1 MTLDT
6 FIAFLVTFE
15 VFLALL
21 FFYFYFRQHC
31 GFSPVLAL
39 SFSFPSTIVVFSL
52 LLQCLFLLGIPKWI
66 FAAELLFAIV
76 AISKFSELLSLI
88 RADWANLEIPKSA
101 YIWLFLI
108 TLPLLY
114 LYFQSLVLLPNNH
127 DSLVYH
133 LARILLFLD
142 AGTLFPSTISDY
154 TQACYPI
161 GHDILYYLFLRF
173 DIEKGTAFFSF
184 FAFSGCILAVY
195 SLVRSRYTRKTAAFS
210 SLIFAC
216 LPEMI
221 FQATTPKNDLAVALF
236 ALCSLLAFLQFE
248 KISKLKNLGFLLLFL
263 TAGISMKATFLAFA
277 VPFAFML
284 LLWLWKNG
292 LIRSIFD
299 LFIKNPLSS
308 TILLIACLISSQVWL
323 FIYNSWAWGSWNGPP
338 FLVNGNVNQDGFLGT
353 AANLCR
359 YFFESLHLTQP
370 IEFLIMQASN
380 FSLQGL
386 IQSIYDT
393 IFLPFFGEAALAQ
406 PFVINWNQTEGTWF
420 GPFGFA
426 VAWIGSPVAFFFRK
440 SPFKWISVLAFIFLI
455 LVAYKVKWWNS
466 NYRYLTCFFALAV
479 VASAPLMNC
488 LVNRKLVFRSLCLIC
503 ILIGIH
509 ALLFN
514 VTKPFFHFLSVRP
527 DLMLKDSIS
536 NGTNVWSQ
544 TKWGEVAWWPHSL
557 GDWKELDLKNKTVG
571 IVASN
576 HHNHLN
582 FIMAHPDTR
591 FVGLAHDRGL
601 PKDSYERI
609 FSNQEINL
617 SGIDFLLLL
626 SVEHSINN
634 GNASDS
640 LTIIN
645 SAENTLKKVPITPK
659 SHTLSLNWQYQH
671 DENKPAYV
679 LYKVVQRSQDS

>member
-1 MTLDT
+1 MNLDT

-21 FFYFYFRQHC
+21 FFYFYFREHF
-31 GFSPVLAL
+31 GFSPALAL

-66 FAAELLFAIV
+66 FSAELLFAV
-76 AISKFSELLSLI
+76 VVISKFNELLKLI
-88 RADWANLEIPKSA
+88 RSDWANLEIPKSA
-101 YIWLFLI
+101 YIWLFLS

-114 LYFQSLVLLPNNH
+114 LYFQSIILLPNNH

-133 LARILLFLD
+133 LARTLLFLD
-142 AGTLFPSTISDY
+142 AGTLFPNTISDY

-195 SLVRSRYTRKTAAFS
+195 SLVRSRYNRKTAAFS
-210 SLIFAC
+210 SIIFAC

-221 FQATTPKNDLAVALF
+221 FLATTPKNDMAVVLF

-248 KISKLKNLGFLLLFL
+248 KIIKLKHLSVLLLFL

-277 VPFAFML
+277 VPFAFIL
-284 LLWLWKNG
+284 LLWLFKNG
-292 LIRSIFD
+292 LTRSIFE
-299 LFIKNPLSS
+299 LLIKKPLSS
-308 TILLIACLISSQVWL
+308 TILLIACFILSQVWL
-323 FIYNSWAWGSWNGPP
+323 FIYNSWAWGTWNGPP
-338 FLVNGNVNQDGFLGT
+338 FFVNGNINQDGFLGT

-359 YFFESLHLTQP
+359 YFFESFHLTQP
-370 IEFLIMQASN
+370 IEFLVKQTSN
-380 FSLQGL
+380 VSLVDL
-386 IQSIYDT
+386 IQSIYNT
-393 IFLPFFGEAALAQ
+393 IFLPLFGDLALAQ
-406 PFVINWNQTEGTWF
+406 PFLINWSQTEDTWF

-426 VAWIGSPVAFFFRK
+426 VAWIGAPAAIFFRK
-440 SPFKWISVLAFIFLI
+440 SPVKWITILAFIFLI

-466 NYRYLTCFFALAV
+466 NQRYLTCFFALAV
-479 VASAPLMNC
+479 VASAPLIDC
-488 LVNRKLVFRSLCLIC
+488 LVNRKLATRFLCLIS
-503 ILIGIH
+503 ILIGFH

-527 DLMLKDSIS
+527 DLMVKDSIS

-544 TKWGEVAWWPHSL
+544 TKWGEVAWWSHSL

-609 FSNQEINL
+609 FSNHEINL

-634 GNASDS
+634 GNSSNS
-640 LTIIN
+640 LSIITP
-645 SAENTLKKVPITPK
+645 AENTLKKVPLTPK

-671 DENKPAYV
+671 DESKPAYV
-679 LYKVVQRSQDS
+679 LYKVVQRSEDS

>member
-1 MTLDT
+1 MNLDT

-15 VFLALL
+15 VFSALL
-21 FFYFYFRQHC
+21 FFYYYFRQHC
-31 GFSPVLAL
+31 GFNPALAL
-39 SFSFPSTIVVFSL
+39 SFSFPSTIVVYSL

-66 FAAELLFAIV
+66 FAAEVLFAVV
-76 AISKFSELLSLI
+76 AIFKFSELLRLI
-88 RADWANLEIPKSA
+88 RADWANLKIPKSA
-101 YIWLFLI
+101 YVWLFLI

-173 DIEKGTAFFSF
+173 DIGKGTAFFSF
-184 FAFSGCILAVY
+184 FAFSGCILTVY

-221 FQATTPKNDLAVALF
+221 FLATTPKNDLAVALF

-277 VPFAFML
+277 VPFAFIL
-284 LLWLWKNG
+284 LVWLLRNG
-292 LIRSIFD
+292 LTRSTID
-299 LFIKNPLSS
+299 LLINKPRSS
-308 TILLIACLISSQVWL
+308 TILLIACLILSQVWL
-323 FIYNSWAWGSWNGPP
+323 FIYNSWSWGTWNGPP
-338 FLVNGNVNQDGFLGT
+338 FFVNGNINQDGSLG
-353 AANLCR
+353 AVANLCR

-370 IEFLIMQASN
+370 IEFLIMQTSN

-386 IQSIYDT
+386 IQSIYNT
-393 IFLPFFGEAALAQ
+393 IFLPIFGDVALAQ
-406 PFVINWNQTEGTWF
+406 PFVINWSQTEDTWF

-426 VAWIGSPVAFFFRK
+426 VAWIGAPAAFFFRK
-440 SPFKWISVLAFIFLI
+440 SPVKWIGLLAFIFLI

-466 NYRYLTCFFALAV
+466 NQRYLTCFFALAV
-479 VASAPLMNC
+479 IASAPLVDC
-488 LVNRKLVFRSLCLIC
+488 LVNRKLATRFLCLIS
-503 ILIGIH
+503 ILIGSH

-527 DLMLKDSIS
+527 DQMLKDSVF

-626 SVEHSINN
+626 SVNHSINI

-640 LTIIN
+640 LTIITP
-645 SAENTLKKVPITPK
+645 AENTLKKVPFTPK
-659 SHTLSLNWQYQH
+659 SLSLSLNWQYQH

-679 LYKVVQRSQDS
+679 LYKVVQRSEDS